1 MLGLLGTALM
11 CLAHA
16 SASGAA
22 SHRDAEGNQKFRL
35 LRSLSGSKGQESGG
49 RFIIEDPRAVFQIP
63 EDKQILVY
71 FEWQGPPGLHHVEC
85 SWKNPEAKVVSSATL
100 DQPASPQG
108 RFGAYWSMPL
118 TEKTTPGLWALE
130 ARVDGELAGVHTIQV
145 TTGPLASGLPT
156 RHLLSPG
163 DVYKRATAGTVFVEK
178 QDPLGKPVASG
189 SGFFV
194 GDGAVLTTFQV
205 IDGASALVLKLPDGR
220 RVPANEVIAWNRWQD
235 WALLKAASGPG
246 ALERAPERSW
256 VVGDRCFSLDT
267 SVEGSRVIVDLS
279 IAGRTE
285 GPKIGE
291 RLILSGQVSSVATGS
306 PLLNEYGEAIG
317 IVGVGLLPGAD
328 SMEMAGPRGYGT
340 GMVAQALLAT
350 PIELVTHQS
359 DSREAIPLADLAKSG
374 EFLPLLTARRHVFQA
389 SFGRK
394 VQAQGPAPSLVDQ
407 GREFSRRDGQ
417 IILWVMWDPKERLK
431 TTLVL
436 RVYDLNN
443 TLVGQ
448 TKPGKLDLQRGPYS
462 YTYWPLDI
470 SKFPPAT
477 YRVDIVIG
485 TEAAWRGY
493 LKVNE

>member
-1 MLGLLGTALM
+1 MLGLLGTVFVCMAL
-11 CLAHA
+11 A
-16 SASGAA
+16 SPSGAA
-22 SHRDAEGNQKFRL
+22 QPSEAQGTQRFRL
-35 LRSLSGSKGQESGG
+35 LRSLSGSKGHESGG
-49 RFIIEDPRAVFQIP
+49 RFVIEDPRAVFQIP
-63 EDKQILVY
+63 EDKQIIVY
-71 FEWQGPPGLHHVEC
+71 FEWQGPPGQHHIEC
-85 SWKNPEAKVVSSATL
+85 SWKNPEAKVVSSSTL
-100 DQPASPQG
+100 DQPAPQG
-108 RFGAYWSMPL
+108 RFGAYWSLPL
-118 TEKTTPGLWALE
+118 SEKTTPGLWALE

-145 TTGPLASGLPT
+145 TTGPSASGTPT

-163 DVYKRATAGTVFVEK
+163 DVYKRATTGTVFVEK
-178 QDPLGKPVASG
+178 QDSLGKPIASG

-194 GDGAVLTTFQV
+194 GDGAVLTAFQV
-205 IDGASALVLKLPDGR
+205 IDGASALTLRLADGHR
-220 RVPANEVIAWNRWQD
+220 LPANEVIAWNRWQD
-235 WALLKAASGPG
+235 WALLKTASGQV

-267 SVEGSRVIVDLS
+267 SVEGSRIIVDLS

-285 GPKIGE
+285 GPKTGE
-291 RLILSGQVSSVATGS
+291 RLLLSGQVSSAATGS

-317 IVGVGLLPGAD
+317 IAGVGLLPGAD
-328 SMEMAGPRGYGT
+328 SIEVAGPQGYGT
-340 GMVAQALLAT
+340 RMARQALLAT
-350 PIELVTHQS
+350 PIDLVPRQM
-359 DSREAIPLADLAKSG
+359 DLGAAVPLADLARSG

-394 VQAQGPAPSLVDQ
+394 VQAHGPMPSLIDQ

-443 TLVGQ
+443 KLVGE
-448 TKPGKLDLQRGPYS
+448 TKPGKLDLARGPYS

-470 SKFPPAT
+470 SKFSPAT

-485 TEAAWRGY
+485 TEPAWRGY
-493 LKVNE
+493 LRVND